1 MLSLASWLVGLPTDA
16 LAGIESIRTGG
27 APALAALVDFA
38 VTGFADTAGAAWML
52 AFGEDLAATL
62 ATVAATDFAVTLS
75 SVFTG
80 GFKAGLAAGFA
91 TSLTA
96 EADDFEAFDTFW
108 GVWLFNLLSILLTA
122 LEPAFLDI
130 AIATALLAAAFF
142 APAASFDAGLP
153 MIEAA
158 DFVTVWCFTLLT
170 DEAAARGAF
179 LAALLTIA
187 GDEFLP
193 PTLAAGFG
201 SDFLSGL
208 SVNLPGG
215 LTTGLGVFLLT
226 GFALSLALS
235 FEAGFKADFT
245 DGLLVLLD
253 IALPTGLVGSFS
265 AERDAGFTAA
275 ALLDF
280 GLSFGLSF

>member
-1 MLSLASWLVGLPTDA
+1 LAT
-16 LAGIESIRTGG
+16 T
-27 APALAALVDFA
+27 LAA
-38 VTGFADTAGAAWML
+38 
-52 AFGEDLAATL
+52 
-62 ATVAATDFAVTLS
+62 VAATDFALALS
-75 SVFTG
+75 SVLTG
-80 GFKAGLAAGFA
+80 GFELGFAAGFA

-96 EADDFEAFDTFW
+96 KAGDFEAFDTFW

-130 AIATALLAAAFF
+130 AIATALLAATFF
-142 APAASFDAGLP
+142 APALSFDVGLP

-187 GDEFLP
+187 GCEFLP
-193 PTLAAGFG
+193 PTLTVGFG

-215 LTTGLGVFLLT
+215 LTPGLGAFLLT
-226 GFALSLALS
+226 GFALSLVLS
-235 FEAGFKADFT
+235 FEAGFDADFT
-245 DGLLVLLD
+245 DDLLVLLE
-253 IALPTGLVGSFS
+253 IALPTGLAGSFS

-275 ALLDF
+275 ALVALDPDLNDFGADFRSWFESRF
-280 GLSFGLSF
+280 GLSFGLSSGLRLRSLFTIHTFLMSGRPVGNL